1 MTVPPLCKV
10 IISIVGKR
18 KTVCYNV
25 RRNGGEYE
33 KTKEIS
39 EKFNRGIAGYHA
51 GRHSSGLRQGGED
64 RRYNDS
70 CRLPERADLAGT
82 LKPDG

>member
-25 RRNGGEYE
+25 RRKRAGETADGSEME
-33 KTKEIS
+33 KRLKMRS
-39 EKFNRGIAGYHA
+39 RGY
-51 GRHSSGLRQGGED
+51 
-64 RRYNDS
+64 
-70 CRLPERADLAGT
+70 P
-82 LKPDG
+82 